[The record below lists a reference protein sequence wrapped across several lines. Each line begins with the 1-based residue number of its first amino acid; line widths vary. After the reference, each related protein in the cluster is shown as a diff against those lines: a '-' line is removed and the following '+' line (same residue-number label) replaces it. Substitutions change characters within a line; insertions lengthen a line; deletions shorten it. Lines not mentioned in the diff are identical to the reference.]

1 MPEVQVKE
9 NQFETALRRFKRAC
23 EKAGIMT
30 KLRSMEHHEKRTTR
44 RRREKLSRVKR
55 LHKKSKKEMEVLSRN
70 RARRYNFSK
79 SDFKPKAVETKP
91 AEPKSSEKVEE

>member
-30 KLRSMEHHEKRTTR
+30 KLRSMEHHEKRTTQ

-55 LHKKSKKEMEVLSRN
+55 LHKKSKKEMEALSRG
-70 RARRYNFSK
+70 RAKRFNFKK
-79 SDFKPKAVETKP
+79 SDFQPKSAQ
-91 AEPKSSEKVEE
+91 SSEKASEE

>member
-30 KLRSMEHHEKRTTR
+30 KLRSMEHHEKRTTK

-55 LHKKSKKEMEVLSRN
+55 LHKKSKKEMETLSRN
-70 RARRYNFSK
+70 RAKRFNFK
-79 SDFKPKAVETKP
+79 KADFQQSA
-91 AEPKSSEKVEE
+91 AIASEKSTEE